1 MENNTPD
8 TLDVSP
14 EYADLHAEIRVMLNK
29 GTVEH
34 TLAWLASM
42 YGMPEAITVFKT
54 FRQVE
59 QRLHAQS
66 NTSS

>member
-1 MENNTPD
+1 MENPTND
-8 TLDVSP
+8 TDVSD
-14 EYADLHAEIRVMLNK
+14 EYAELHSQIRVLLEK
-29 GTVEH
+29 TTVEY

-42 YGMPEAITVFKT
+42 YGMPEAIAVFKT

-66 NTSS
+66 NTSL